1 MKNLKIKS
9 RKARLIFPLCVV
21 LLSLLTICC
30 NDELKV
36 DKETF
41 FPPKADEESRF
52 DIFYPDSGGF
62 GTKLILKG
70 YNFGTDTNYIK
81 VTVNDKKA
89 KVIRAND
96 NIIYAI
102 VPSRADTGYVR
113 LYLKKGEEF
122 EEFTSETE
130 FRYLFKSNVSTLF
143 GVPGKAAEDNRLD
156 GPYAEALL
164 RRPWQIVTDND
175 GTIYFVDEGRGQSK
189 NGALRKA
196 SNGNVETLV
205 YDNNG
210 VFQSPN
216 GVVFS
221 LNEDTLFIPNRWTGS
236 DVNTDVNIVFSTRD
250 ANFVNTKALVTIPK
264 AGTNS
269 VAVHPKTGEVFFD
282 HNSEGA
288 VYRHTG
294 NGNYEKMLVVREG
307 YNDMEM
313 RLLFNKTGD
322 ILYIIARKKHCIYRV
337 TYNAATHTF
346 GIPELFAGDY
356 GESGYASGKGTGAR
370 FNQPSTPCLD
380 PEGNLLIPDKM
391 NHCIRKITPEG
402 EVTLYA
408 GQPQKSGHTDGLPD
422 KAKFYEP
429 EAVTFSGNALI
440 VADRGNHC
448 VRNVVIE

>member
-1 MKNLKIKS
+1 MQ
-9 RKARLIFPLCVV
+9 
-21 LLSLLTICC
+21 
-30 NDELKV
+30 
-36 DKETF
+36 
-41 FPPKADEESRF
+41 
-52 DIFYPDSGGF
+52 
-62 GTKLILKG
+62 
-70 YNFGTDTNYIK
+70 
-81 VTVNDKKA
+81 
-89 KVIRAND
+89 
-96 NIIYAI
+96 I

-236 DVNTDVNIVFSTRD
+236 DVKTDVNIVFSTRD

-337 TYNAATHTF
+337 TYNAATLHLVFRSYLLVITENQDMLPVKEQVRVLTSQVLLAW
-346 GIPELFAGDY
+346 ILKVICLF
-356 GESGYASGKGTGAR
+356 
-370 FNQPSTPCLD
+370 P
-380 PEGNLLIPDKM
+380 IKM

>member
-236 DVNTDVNIVFSTRD
+236 DVKTDVNIVFSTRD

-269 VAVHPKTGEVFFD
+269 VAVHPKTGEVFF
-282 HNSEGA
+282 
-288 VYRHTG
+288 
-294 NGNYEKMLVVREG
+294 
-307 YNDMEM
+307 
-313 RLLFNKTGD
+313 
-322 ILYIIARKKHCIYRV
+322 
-337 TYNAATHTF
+337 
-346 GIPELFAGDY
+346 
-356 GESGYASGKGTGAR
+356 
-370 FNQPSTPCLD
+370 
-380 PEGNLLIPDKM
+380 
-391 NHCIRKITPEG
+391 
-402 EVTLYA
+402 
-408 GQPQKSGHTDGLPD
+408 
-422 KAKFYEP
+422 
-429 EAVTFSGNALI
+429 
-440 VADRGNHC
+440 
-448 VRNVVIE
+448 